1 MYKDYY
7 MFILRTYE
15 MKIILKMNNPTYLSD
30 ISRKKN
36 NRTLFFTSV
45 IIKITLEAV
54 NNLLQLPLGM
64 MNVI

>member
-1 MYKDYY
+1 
-7 MFILRTYE
+7 